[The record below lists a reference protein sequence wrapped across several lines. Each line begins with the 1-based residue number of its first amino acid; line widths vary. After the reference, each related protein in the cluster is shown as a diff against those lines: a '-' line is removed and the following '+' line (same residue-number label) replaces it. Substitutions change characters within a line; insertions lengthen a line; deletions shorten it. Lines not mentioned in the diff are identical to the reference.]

1 MFEPLKIGTWASVD
15 EQCSIRSISHIED
28 GSVTL
33 VFGGHDTFELYLT
46 RPALLALIQV
56 AETALNDLRE
66 ASESAGRLLSNW
78 GSGPTSSTTQCAGMP
93 GASQHPNL
101 NFRVPEHYY
110 LVVERVRA
118 WRGFRGLAG
127 IGALV
132 TACALAVGSTGCGAI
147 EADDGK
153 PTVLTTF
160 TVLADIAANVAG
172 EHLTVESI
180 TKPGAE
186 IHGYEPTPGDIKKAA
201 KADLILD
208 NGMNLEAWFSQ
219 FVEDSEAAHVTVSDG
234 VEPMSITEDAYQGK
248 PNPHAWMSPLNVRT
262 YVDNMVTAF
271 SELDPDHA
279 ADFRANGDK
288 YKAELQ
294 RVNDELV
301 ADLSVL
307 PQHQRAL
314 VTCEGAFS
322 YLARDAGLTE
332 KYIWPVNAEQQ
343 ATPQQITSAIE
354 FVRANQVPAVFCES
368 TVSDAPM
375 RRVVEA
381 TGATFGGVL
390 YVDSLSAPDGPVPTY
405 LELIRHDADLIGAAL
420 TGSKP

>member
-1 MFEPLKIGTWASVD
+1 MGSLL
-15 EQCSIRSISHIED
+15 RS
-28 GSVTL
+28 G
-33 VFGGHDTFELYLT
+33 
-46 RPALLALIQV
+46 
-56 AETALNDLRE
+56 
-66 ASESAGRLLSNW
+66 
-78 GSGPTSSTTQCAGMP
+78 
-93 GASQHPNL
+93 
-101 NFRVPEHYY
+101 
-110 LVVERVRA
+110 
-118 WRGFRGLAG
+118 RGFRGVTG
-127 IGALV
+127 IGALLA
-132 TACALAVGSTGCGAI
+132 ACAVAVGSTGCGAI
-147 EADDGK
+147 EGDDGK

-160 TVLADIAANVAG
+160 TVLADIAENVAG
-172 EHLTVESI
+172 EHLAVESI

-208 NGMNLEAWFSQ
+208 NGMNLEAWFGQ

-234 VEPMSITEDAYQGK
+234 VVPMSITEDAYQGK

-271 SELDPDHA
+271 SELDPEHA
-279 ADFRANGDK
+279 ADFRANADS

-301 ADLSVL
+301 AELSVL
-307 PQHQRAL
+307 PPQQRAL

-381 TGATFGGVL
+381 SGATFGGVL
-390 YVDSLSAPDGPVPTY
+390 YVDSLSEPDGPVPTY